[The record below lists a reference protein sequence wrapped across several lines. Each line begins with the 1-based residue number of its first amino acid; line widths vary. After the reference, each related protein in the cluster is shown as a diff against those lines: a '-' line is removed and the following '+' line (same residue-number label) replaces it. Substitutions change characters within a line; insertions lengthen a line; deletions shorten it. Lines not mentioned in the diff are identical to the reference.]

1 MKLMEQDWRLRE
13 KDLEIEKLKKE
24 LDERKR

>member
-1 MKLMEQDWRLRE
+1 MKLMEQDRRLRE